1 LGQYYSCL
9 QFELLTT
16 YFNPR
21 LAADLFFLFR
31 STGSKQTLNG
41 LFYVVPDPKAEIS
54 ELFFQLNHQPIER

>member
-1 LGQYYSCL
+1 M
-9 QFELLTT
+9 T

-41 LFYVVPDPKAEIS
+41 LFYVFSRFRLVNRDYQSSFLTPKR
-54 ELFFQLNHQPIER
+54 N